1 MKSVN
6 PCIARRN
13 DMVLEQIVRRGVHDI
28 RVLEAMR
35 KVAREAFVPED
46 LRELAYSDEPLPIGE
61 GQTISQ
67 PYLVAAMTEA
77 LRLQGGEN
85 VLEIGTGSGY
95 AAAVLAHIAREV
107 HTIERIPALVS
118 QARATLRRLGYH
130 TVDVIEGDGTLGWPA
145 TAPYDAIVATAEGP
159 RVPPS
164 LRAQLK
170 PGGRLVM
177 PVADSRFG
185 QLLVRLTRGDDSED
199 KMEDLEPVRFVP
211 LIGAEGW
218 SVTERS
224 PIDDRCLER
233 PARAPRRRYR

>member
-6 PCIARRN
+6 PYLAPRN
-13 DMVLEQIVRRGVHDI
+13 KMVLEQIIGRGI
-28 RVLEAMR
+28 RDPQVLEAMR
-35 KVAREAFVPED
+35 SVAREAFVEED
-46 LRELAYSDEPLPIGE
+46 LRRFAYADEPLPIGA

-67 PYLVAAMTEA
+67 PYMVAAMTEA

-107 HTIERIPALVS
+107 HTVERIPVLADH
-118 QARATLRRLGYH
+118 ARATLRRLGYH
-130 TVDVIEGDGTLGWPA
+130 TVQVVEGDGTLGWPA
-145 TAPYDAIVATAEGP
+145 GAPYDAIVVTAEGP
-159 RVPPS
+159 RIPPS

-177 PVADSRFG
+177 PVAEGQFG
-185 QLLVRLTRGDDSED
+185 QSLVRLTRGADGED
-199 KMEDLEPVRFVP
+199 KMEGLQPVRFVP

-218 SVTERS
+218 SATERS
-224 PIDDRCLER
+224 PIDDVEFVSRGG
-233 PARAPRRRYR
+233 RRRRR